1 MEVMYDLFKDYV
13 PAISHT
19 KKNLMDSED
28 ELWEKSYQPYLVNKT
43 FSYYLDTVLYSNE
56 MNLHADVD
64 NKLQFDYLLN
74 SIRPR
79 KRFSPWNKKEIDSDI
94 EVIKEYYGYSNRK
107 AEEVLSILSDA
118 QIEYIKSK
126 LYKGG

>member
-1 MEVMYDLFKDYV
+1 MYDLFKDYV

-19 KKNLMDSED
+19 KKNLMDTED

>member
-1 MEVMYDLFKDYV
+1 MYDLFKDYV

>member
-1 MEVMYDLFKDYV
+1 MYDLFKDYV
-13 PAISHT
+13 PAISHS
-19 KKNLMDSED
+19 KKHLMDSED

-43 FSYYLDTVLYSNE
+43 FSYYLDTILYSNE
-56 MNLHADVD
+56 MNLHSNIDS
-64 NKLQFDYLLN
+64 KLQFDYLLN

-79 KRFSPWNKKEIDSDI
+79 KRFSPWNKKEIDSDL
-94 EVIKEYYGYSNRK
+94 EVIKEYYGYSNHK
-107 AEEVLSILSDA
+107 AEEVLSILSNT

>member
-1 MEVMYDLFKDYV
+1 MYDLFKDYV

-28 ELWEKSYQPYLVNKT
+28 ELWEKSYQHYLVNKT

>member
-1 MEVMYDLFKDYV
+1 MYDLFKDYV

-64 NKLQFDYLLN
+64 SKLQFDYLLN

-126 LYKGG
+126 LYKCG

>member
-1 MEVMYDLFKDYV
+1 MYDLFKDYV

-28 ELWEKSYQPYLVNKT
+28 ELWEKSYQPYLINKT

-64 NKLQFDYLLN
+64 KKLQFDYLLN

>member
-1 MEVMYDLFKDYV
+1 MYDLFKDYV

-64 NKLQFDYLLN
+64 SKLQFDYLLN

>member
-1 MEVMYDLFKDYV
+1 MYDLFKDYV

-28 ELWEKSYQPYLVNKT
+28 ELWEKSYQPYLINKT

>member
-1 MEVMYDLFKDYV
+1 MYDLFKDYV

-107 AEEVLSILSDA
+107 
-118 QIEYIKSK
+118 
-126 LYKGG
+126 